1 MRKILFPL
9 TLFFC
14 LLLTSCGSD
23 YSTFEDNAQ
32 EYSKSDSKI
41 TSLEIN
47 NLIAE
52 IKLFET
58 DRKFKKFFT
67 NASFDKT
74 KLITFLEKKG
84 FTVVKNEDTADSSK
98 QYFVNIYIENS
109 GSMNGYVNGNTKFK
123 GAIRDL
129 LVMLKYYY
137 DEKNI
142 KINFINSDIYP
153 SKIQEDIVS
162 FSKTLNTKTFKVGN
176 TENSN
181 INIIFKQILNK
192 TDKNTISIL
201 LSDCIYSI
209 KGSKTEDLLSDQKS
223 LTKDAF
229 LTKFKSKVSLATSI
243 VKLTSEFNGTYYD
256 KNNNKTQLSGQLRPY
271 YITIMAT
278 DKAMTNFNEN
288 IKLVKG
294 KVEGFENKYNL
305 TLNNYSQDIYFS
317 VINTNEDS
325 GRFKPD
331 RGFSD
336 NGAIKGIEDASI
348 NDRNSSNFI
357 FAVAVD
363 MSSIPVEDSYILDKR
378 NYSIKNANYK
388 IKGIYPFTEKNI
400 KQSSLIMLAKANAK
414 PTHYIVFESTT
425 PNFTNLTFTL
435 KKQIP
440 KWVYEMNTNDDSNLS
455 QNSNKTFGIKYLIEG
470 INEAY
475 ETESKNND
483 YLELTINI
491 KK

>member
-1 MRKILFPL
+1 MNKIIFLV

-14 LLLTSCGSD
+14 LLLTSCESD
-23 YSTFEDNAQ
+23 YSTFEDNAE
-32 EYSKSDSKI
+32 EYSNSDSKI
-41 TSLEIN
+41 TSVEIN

-52 IKLFET
+52 IKRFET

-67 NASFDKT
+67 KASFDKT

-84 FTVVKNEDTADSSK
+84 YKVEDQSPPGPPKN
-98 QYFVNIYIENS
+98 YFVNIYIENS
-109 GSMNGYVNGNTKFK
+109 GSMNGYVNGNTQFK

-137 DEKNI
+137 GEKNI
-142 KINFINSDIYP
+142 NIHFINSDIYP
-153 SKIQEDIVS
+153 TQIHGDIVT
-162 FSKTLNTKTFKVGN
+162 FSKTLNTKSFKIGN
-176 TENSN
+176 TFSSN
-181 INIIFKQILNK
+181 LNNIFNQILNK
-192 TDKNTISIL
+192 TTSNTISIL

-209 KGSKTEDLLSDQKS
+209 QGSKTEDLLSDQKS

-229 LTKFKSKVSLATSI
+229 LTKFKSKERLATSI

-256 KNNNKTQLSGQLRPY
+256 KDNKKTQLSGQLRPY
-271 YITIMAT
+271 YITVMAT
-278 DKAMTNFNEN
+278 DKAMTSFNEN

-305 TLNNYSQDIYFS
+305 TLNNYSQGIYFS

-325 GRFKPD
+325 GRYKPD
-331 RGFSD
+331 KKYLEIGS
-336 NGAIKGIEDASI
+336 IKGIEDVSVK
-348 NDRNSSNFI
+348 DRNSSNFI
-357 FAVAVD
+357 F
-363 MSSIPVEDSYILDKR
+363 SIAIDLSLLPIERSYGL
-378 NYSIKNANYK
+378 NKNNYK
-388 IKGIYPFTEKNI
+388 ITGNNYKIRAIYPYDENKLSP
-400 KQSSLIMLAKANAK
+400 SSQLMIAKASVK
-414 PTHYIVFESTT
+414 PTYIIVFESTAA
-425 PNFTNLTFTL
+425 NFTNLTFTL

-440 KWVYEMNTNDDSNLS
+440 QWVYETNTNDDINAS
-455 QNSNKTFGIKYLIEG
+455 QNGNKTFGIKYLIEG

>member
-1 MRKILFPL
+1 MIKRFIIVLIATFSTTFL
-9 TLFFC
+9 Q
-14 LLLTSCGSD
+14 SCGGNDFDVFKDKVGEFGKDKTISIQEWEELL
-23 YSTFEDNAQ
+23 EDVELHNGDRDFRRFF
-32 EYSKSDSKI
+32 K
-41 TSLEIN
+41 N
-47 NLIAE
+47 NL
-52 IKLFET
+52 L
-58 DRKFKKFFT
+58 
-67 NASFDKT
+67 DKQ
-74 KLITFLEKKG
+74 KLEKYITNLG
-84 FTVVKNEDTADSSK
+84 FLLAEEQTDSPSAN
-98 QYFVNIYIENS
+98 FVNIYIENS

-137 DEKNI
+137 GEKNI
-142 KINFINSDIYP
+142 NIHFINSDIYP
-153 SKIQEDIVS
+153 TQIHGDIVT
-162 FSKTLNTKTFKVGN
+162 FSNTLNTKTFKVGN
-176 TENSN
+176 TFSSN
-181 INIIFKQILNK
+181 LNNIFNQILSK
-192 TDKNTISIL
+192 TAKDTMSIL

-209 KGSKTEDLLSDQKS
+209 QGSKTEDLLSDQKS

-229 LTKFKSKVSLATSI
+229 LTKFKSKEKLATSI

-256 KNNNKTQLSGQLRPY
+256 KNNKKTQLSGQLRPY

-278 DKAMTNFNEN
+278 DKAMINFNEN

-305 TLNNYSQDIYFS
+305 TLNDYSQGIYFS

-336 NGAIKGIEDASI
+336 NGAIKGIEDVSI

-363 MSSIPVEDSYILDKR
+363 MNSIPVEDSYILDKR

-388 IKGIYPFTEKNI
+388 IKGIYLFTEKNI
-400 KQSSLIMLAKANAK
+400 KTNSVNMLAKANAK

-440 KWVYEMNTNDDSNLS
+440 QWVYETNTNDDSNVS
-455 QNSNKTFGIKYLIEG
+455 QNSNNTFGIKYLIEG

-475 ETESKNND
+475 ETESKNSN

>member
-1 MRKILFPL
+1 MHKVLFPL
-9 TLFFC
+9 TLLFC
-14 LLLTSCGSD
+14 LLFTSCGSD

-52 IKLFET
+52 IKLFAT

-84 FTVVKNEDTADSSK
+84 YKVDDQSPSVPPKN
-98 QYFVNIYIENS
+98 YFVNIYIENS
-109 GSMNGYVNGNTKFK
+109 GSMNGYVNGNTQFK

-137 DEKNI
+137 GEKNI
-142 KINFINSDIYP
+142 NINFINSDIYP
-153 SKIQEDIVS
+153 TQLHGDIVT
-162 FSKTLNTKTFKVGN
+162 FSNTLNTKTFKIGN
-176 TENSN
+176 TVESN
-181 INIIFKQILNK
+181 LNNIFNQILNK
-192 TDKNTISIL
+192 TAKDTVSIL

-209 KGSKTEDLLSDQKS
+209 QGSKTEDLLSDQKS

-229 LTKFKSKVSLATSI
+229 LTKFKSKERLATSI
-243 VKLTSEFNGTYYD
+243 IKLTSEFNGTYYD
-256 KNNNKTQLSGQLRPY
+256 KDNRKTQLSGQLRPY
-271 YITIMAT
+271 YIIIIAT

-305 TLNNYSQDIYFS
+305 TLNNYSQGVYFS
-317 VINTNEDS
+317 VINTSKDS

-331 RGFSD
+331 RDFSD
-336 NGAIKGIEDASI
+336 NGAIKGIEDVSI
-348 NDRNSSNFI
+348 TDRNSSNLI
-357 FAVAVD
+357 FSVAVD
-363 MSSIPVEDSYILDKR
+363 MSSIPVEESYIRDKD

-388 IKGIYPFTEKNI
+388 IKGIYPFTEKGI
-400 KQSSLIMLAKANAK
+400 KPNSVNMLAKANAK

-425 PNFTNLTFTL
+425 PNFTNLNFTL

-440 KWVYEMNTNDDSNLS
+440 SWVYETNSNDDSNLS

-483 YLELTINI
+483 YLELTVNI

>member
-1 MRKILFPL
+1 MSKILFPL

-14 LLLTSCGSD
+14 ILLTSCGSD
-23 YSTFEDNAQ
+23 YSTFEDSAQ
-32 EYSKSDSKI
+32 EYSESDSKI

-67 NASFDKT
+67 DGSFDKT

-84 FTVVKNEDTADSSK
+84 YTVVKNEDTADSSK
-98 QYFVNIYIENS
+98 KYFVNIYIENS
-109 GSMNGYVNGNTKFK
+109 GSMNGYVNGNTQFK

-137 DEKNI
+137 GEKNI
-142 KINFINSDIYP
+142 NIHFINSDIYP
-153 SKIQEDIVS
+153 TQIHGDIVT
-162 FSKTLNTKTFKVGN
+162 FSKTLNTKTFKIGD
-176 TENSN
+176 TDNSN
-181 INIIFKQILNK
+181 LNNIFNQILNK
-192 TDKNTISIL
+192 TAKDTMSIL

-229 LTKFKSKVSLATSI
+229 LTKFKSKERLATSI

-256 KNNNKTQLSGQLRPY
+256 KDNKKTQLSGQLRPY

-305 TLNNYSQDIYFS
+305 TLNNYSQGIYFS
-317 VINTNEDS
+317 VINTSDDS
-325 GRFKPD
+325 ARFKPD
-331 RGFSD
+331 RDFNK
-336 NGAIKGIEDASI
+336 NGAIKGIKDVSI
-348 NDRNSSNFI
+348 NERNSSNFI
-357 FAVAVD
+357 FTVAVD
-363 MSSIPVEDSYILDKR
+363 MSTIPVEDSYILDKS
-378 NYSIKNANYK
+378 NYNIKDANYK
-388 IKGIYPFTEKNI
+388 IKGIYPFSDKNI
-400 KQSSLIMLAKANAK
+400 KPTTAIMLAKANAK

-440 KWVYEMNTNDDSNLS
+440 KWVYETNTNDDSSVS

-470 INEAY
+470 ISEAY

-483 YLELTINI
+483 YLNLTINI

>member
-1 MRKILFPL
+1 MHKILFPL

-14 LLLTSCGSD
+14 LLFTSCGSD

-67 NASFDKT
+67 NASFDKV
-74 KLITFLEKKG
+74 KLIKFLEKKG
-84 FTVVKNEDTADSSK
+84 YKIEDKSPSGPPKN
-98 QYFVNIYIENS
+98 YFVNIYIENS
-109 GSMNGYVNGNTKFK
+109 GSMNGYVNGNTQFK

-137 DEKNI
+137 GEKNI
-142 KINFINSDIYP
+142 NIDFINSTIYP
-153 SKIQEDIVS
+153 TQIHGDIVT
-162 FSKTLNTKTFKVGN
+162 FSKSLNTKTFKIGN
-176 TENSN
+176 TYDSN
-181 INIIFKQILNK
+181 LNNIFNQILNK
-192 TDKNTISIL
+192 TAKDTISIL

-209 KGSKTEDLLSDQKS
+209 QGSKTEDLLSDQKS

-229 LTKFKSKVSLATSI
+229 LTKFKSKERLATSI

-256 KNNNKTQLSGQLRPY
+256 KENKKTQLSGQLRPY

-278 DKAMTNFNEN
+278 DIAMNNFNEN

-305 TLNNYSQDIYFS
+305 TLNNYSQGIYFS
-317 VINTNEDS
+317 VINTNEYS

-331 RGFSD
+331 KDFSGD
-336 NGAIKGIEDASI
+336 GSIKGIEDVKI
-348 NDRNSSNFI
+348 NDRNSSSLI
-357 FAVAVD
+357 FTVAVD
-363 MSSIPVEDSYILDKR
+363 MSSIPVEYSYIEDYR

-388 IKGIYPFTEKNI
+388 IKGIHPFTEKNI
-400 KQSSLIMLAKANAK
+400 QPNSLNMLAKASAN
-414 PTHYIVFESTT
+414 PTHYIVFESTA

-440 KWVYEMNTNDDSNLS
+440 SWVYETNTNDDSNLT

-483 YLELTINI
+483 YFELTINI

>member
-1 MRKILFPL
+1 
-9 TLFFC
+9 
-14 LLLTSCGSD
+14 
-23 YSTFEDNAQ
+23 
-32 EYSKSDSKI
+32 
-41 TSLEIN
+41 
-47 NLIAE
+47 
-52 IKLFET
+52 
-58 DRKFKKFFT
+58 
-67 NASFDKT
+67 
-74 KLITFLEKKG
+74 
-84 FTVVKNEDTADSSK
+84 
-98 QYFVNIYIENS
+98 
-109 GSMNGYVNGNTKFK
+109 
-123 GAIRDL
+123 
-129 LVMLKYYY
+129 
-137 DEKNI
+137 
-142 KINFINSDIYP
+142 
-153 SKIQEDIVS
+153 
-162 FSKTLNTKTFKVGN
+162 
-176 TENSN
+176 
-181 INIIFKQILNK
+181 
-192 TDKNTISIL
+192 

-209 KGSKTEDLLSDQKS
+209 QGSKTEDLLSDQKS

-229 LTKFKSKVSLATSI
+229 LTKFKSKEKLATSI
-243 VKLTSEFNGTYYD
+243 VKLTSKFNGTYYD
-256 KNNNKTQLSGQLRPY
+256 KNNKKTQLSGQLRPY

-278 DKAMTNFNEN
+278 DKAMINFNEN

-305 TLNNYSQDIYFS
+305 TLNNYSQGIYFS

-331 RGFSD
+331 KGFSG
-336 NGAIKGIEDASI
+336 NGAIKGIKDVSI

-363 MSSIPVEDSYILDKR
+363 MSSILVEDSYILDKR

-400 KQSSLIMLAKANAK
+400 KPNSVNMLAKANAK

-440 KWVYEMNTNDDSNLS
+440 KWVYETNTNDDSNLN

-483 YLELTINI
+483 YFELTINI